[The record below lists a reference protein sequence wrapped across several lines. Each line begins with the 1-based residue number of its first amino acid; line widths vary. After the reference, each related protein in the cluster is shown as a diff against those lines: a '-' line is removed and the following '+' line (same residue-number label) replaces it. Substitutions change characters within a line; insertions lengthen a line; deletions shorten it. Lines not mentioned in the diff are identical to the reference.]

1 MGFGGGSGFSPKKG
15 TKRSQGPKIVANLKK
30 DTLQTSNRLVFKQ
43 NGQCT
48 RKSARV
54 RDDVLGKVKRQ
65 CSL

>member
-1 MGFGGGSGFSPKKG
+1 MGFGGEVVFAKK
-15 TKRSQGPKIVANLKK
+15 KALNESQGPKIVANLKK